1 MTGLPES
8 VVRDNAYDFEIM
20 ENAYSVCNALHIRCI
35 IEPLESVFRLFS
47 EITNPR
53 RSQKIDRFSALR
65 FC

>member
-8 VVRDNAYDFEIM
+8 IVRGNAYDFEIM
-20 ENAYSVCNALHIRCI
+20 GNVYSFCNALHSQCI

-47 EITNPR
+47 EITNRR
-53 RSQKIDRFSALR
+53 RSQKIDRFSALP